1 MNISKN
7 SIVVAAE
14 SQVSCA
20 LNEETVILHFDK
32 GAYFGLNEVGTA
44 IWQQLQKPQSVIA
57 IRDAIVAEFEVEQA
71 QCESDVLCL
80 LGKLHDEG
88 LIEVRN
94 GPAA

>member
-1 MNISKN
+1 MRMSTD
-7 SIVVAAE
+7 SIVVATD

-20 LNEETVILHFDK
+20 LNEETVILHFNK

-44 IWQQLQKPQSVIA
+44 IWQQLQKPQSVGA
-57 IRDAIVAEFEVEQA
+57 IRDAIVAEYEVEQA

-80 LGKLHDEG
+80 LSKLHDEG